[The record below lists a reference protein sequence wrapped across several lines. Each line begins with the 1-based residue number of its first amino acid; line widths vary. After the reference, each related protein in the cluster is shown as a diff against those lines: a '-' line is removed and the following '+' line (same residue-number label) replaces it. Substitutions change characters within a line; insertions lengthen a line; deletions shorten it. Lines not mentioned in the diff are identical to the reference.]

1 MDVADRMIYMDAGEL
16 VEQGSP
22 EDLIRRP
29 QNKSLKRFL
38 GAISSP

>member
-1 MDVADRMIYMDAGEL
+1 MDAGEL

-22 EDLIRRP
+22 KDLVHRP

-38 GAISSP
+38 GAMSTP